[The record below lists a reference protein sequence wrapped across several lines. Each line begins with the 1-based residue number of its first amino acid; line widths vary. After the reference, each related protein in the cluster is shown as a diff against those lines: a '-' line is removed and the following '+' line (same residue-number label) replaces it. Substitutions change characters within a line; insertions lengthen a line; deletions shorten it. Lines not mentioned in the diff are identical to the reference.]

1 MAGKREEGRASSQRQ
16 QQARSLL
23 GQAGAEGIRIEIEKL
38 IREISTGINLY

>member
-16 QQARSLL
+16 QQARRLL
-23 GQAGAEGIRIEIEKL
+23 GKAGAEGIRIEIEKL